1 MLSNKNNNINKLLVK
16 HTWILI
22 LATLVELSIENIFF
36 EVCHGVCV
44 SAKARRLLKIIME
57 NAKLNEENWQ
67 LGGVEG

>member
-1 MLSNKNNNINKLLVK
+1 MNFNISYSNFSCLKPP
-16 HTWILI
+16 
-22 LATLVELSIENIFF
+22 VELPIENIFF
-36 EVCHGVCV
+36 EVCPGVCV

>member
-1 MLSNKNNNINKLLVK
+1 MNFNISYSNFSWLKPPKE
-16 HTWILI
+16 LI
-22 LATLVELSIENIFF
+22 IEKAFF

-44 SAKARRLLKIIME
+44 STKARRLLKIIME

>member
-1 MLSNKNNNINKLLVK
+1 MNFNVNYSIFSCLKP
-16 HTWILI
+16 
-22 LATLVELSIENIFF
+22 SIELPIETTFF

>member
-1 MLSNKNNNINKLLVK
+1 MNFNINYSNFSWLKPLK
-16 HTWILI
+16 
-22 LATLVELSIENIFF
+22 ELPIEITFF

-57 NAKLNEENWQ
+57 NAKLNEKNWQ